1 MPFFVEAFLDDC
13 KLTSTGK
20 TAQEA
25 FAEAIDWHVAKQ
37 FSGVSISDGSRSYSI
52 AQFSEVMAL
61 REMAAAM

>member
-1 MPFFVEAFLDDC
+1 MPFFVEAYLDDC

-20 TAQEA
+20 TAEKA

-52 AQFSEVMAL
+52 AEFSEVLAF
-61 REMAAAM
+61 RGIAEAV